1 MEDAAPNNQA
11 PQPLPRLSMAKL
23 WKDVLIAFDLEKG
36 LVYTFYSLLIRPHKA
51 VHSYLFEDRSRLTN
65 PFKFLAI
72 SITLSTFILLNTQI
86 LNKSMADNLQQGFEQ
101 GLKEGRA
108 EKETGNTDF
117 QKIVPPEQYNKIL
130 IQLLNDT
137 FSFSYLLFIPILG
150 WVSWVPYP
158 KKQLFFGEHMV
169 IHTYVSGLWNFML
182 VIAYPLLIVMPELL
196 EPMFIVYITGY
207 VVSIAVIYKHLS
219 NRNWFRTAVYAL
231 TTSLIGF
238 TLATIGY
245 SVALA
250 LGTVWKLMQLTAA

>member
-11 PQPLPRLSMAKL
+11 PQSLSRLSMAKL
-23 WKDVLIAFDLEKG
+23 WKDVMIAFDLEKG
-36 LVYTFYSLLIRPHKA
+36 LLYTFYSLLIRPHKA

-86 LNKSMADNLQQGFEQ
+86 LNKSMADNFQRGFEQ

-108 EKETGNTDF
+108 EKETTSTDF
-117 QKIVPPEQYNKIL
+117 QQIVPPEQYNQIL

-137 FSFSYLLFIPILG
+137 FSLSYLLFIPILG

-158 KKQLFFGEHMV
+158 KKQLFFGEHVV

-182 VIAYPLLIVMPELL
+182 VIAYPLLIIMPELL
-196 EPMFIVYITGY
+196 EPIFIVYITGY
-207 VVSIAVIYKHLS
+207 VVSITMIYKHLS

-238 TLATIGY
+238 TLATISY
-245 SVALA
+245 SVGLA
-250 LGTVWKLMQLTAA
+250 LGTLWKLVQLTAA

>member
-1 MEDAAPNNQA
+1 MEDATLNNQA

-36 LVYTFYSLLIRPHKA
+36 LVYTFYNLLIRPHKT
-51 VHSYLFEDRSRLTN
+51 VHRYLFEDRSRLTN

-72 SITLSTFILLNTQI
+72 SITLSIFILLNTQI
-86 LNKSMADNLQQGFEQ
+86 LNKSIADSLQQGFEQ
-101 GLKEGRA
+101 ELKEERT
-108 EKETGNTDF
+108 EKETVSTDF
-117 QKIVPPEQYNKIL
+117 QKIVSPEQYNKIF

-150 WVSWVPYP
+150 WISWVFYP
-158 KKQLFFGEHMV
+158 KKQLFFGEHVV

-182 VIAYPLLIVMPELL
+182 VITYPLLIVMPELL

-207 VVSIAVIYKHLS
+207 VVSSAMIYKHLS
-219 NRNWFRTAVYAL
+219 NRNWFRTAIYAL

-238 TLATIGY
+238 MLATVGY
-245 SVALA
+245 SAALA